1 MLRRLLYREA
11 KFERLSVGQMRSLL
25 SAFSAMLDANP
36 QICYWVHR
44 LDAERLLITDFFHSS
59 MLRYRG
65 LEVVLIENEAISY
78 YRLPGATVGGTGHV
92 PAGDYAVR
100 ITSPAG
106 VSFLLD
112 IRKNHLGRFDV
123 QAVAP
128 LNAGAAPAAYVEL
141 PRHVLEP
148 SKFADEIKAAI
159 AGSVEWT
166 YRRYR
171 SADSL
176 QQPGLAEQ
184 LRSAPW
190 LRAVQGVSPDT
201 DAYLWMLNESI
212 NPSIQEIKESLR

>member
-1 MLRRLLYREA
+1 
-11 KFERLSVGQMRSLL
+11 MRSLL
-25 SAFSAMLDANP
+25 GAFSEMRDANP
-36 QICYWVHR
+36 QICYWIHR

-65 LEVVLIENEAISY
+65 LEVVLIENETLSY
-78 YRLPGATVGGTGHV
+78 YRLPGAKVGGTGHV
-92 PAGDYAVR
+92 PVGDYAVC

-106 VSFLLD
+106 ASFLLD
-112 IRKNHLGRFDV
+112 IRKNHPGRFEV
-123 QAVAP
+123 RALAP
-128 LNAGAAPAAYVEL
+128 LKAGAAPGAYVEL

-148 SKFADEIKAAI
+148 SKFADEIKTAI

-190 LRAVQGVSPDT
+190 LRAVQGASPDT
-201 DAYLWMLNESI
+201 DTYLWMLNESI
-212 NPSIQEIKESLR
+212 NQPIQETKESLR